1 MCGATAFVAA
11 KALVRL
17 SSSIRRQV
25 AASVSRSDPPAK
37 PPTAPTRTSTRPRA
51 TMVRSTN
58 TVIAARS
65 VTSTGSVT
73 RRSRWAGAT
82 RERSS
87 ARSVSTAYGT
97 ATIAP
102 SARNRSVTA
111 WPSAPVPP
119 VTIATRFCSGL
130 REAGATGG
138 WPEVRGDAA
147 SSGMSRFTLP
157 GAAGPAR
164 SVGGLRQVRPG
175 VVRHVAIHFTGGR
188 GAGAFG
194 GWPETRGAPASS
206 GMSRFVPTCSLAR
219 GDRHDRRAL
228 DLVVTD
234 PGDVERLEVRAELLE
249 GLLEGRQRFA
259 RPGER
264 RGAGQHVVLH
274 VGVVDA
280 PLLDLRDALPRGRVR
295 LADERGALPALL
307 EALRQGELQELV
319 PPPQDRRERPA
330 RESLV
335 LFVEEA
341 ERDEV
346 GGLELRLPALL
357 GARGLV
363 LRERPVHPDDLER
376 FLLQVVRL
384 LDVEG
389 EDLED
394 HLGLDDE
401 DRGHP
406 LDPELVEHRATV
418 VPVGRPVHARL
429 GRDHD
434 DRVHEAIEP
443 LDGLGQALDVG
454 RREVAL
460 VGARL
465 HALARQQAEDL
476 PVVPERLLVERE
488 RRAAVALDLRRKRL
502 GLGGRFPAHLSQAT
516 RESSRSREPR
526 YNIPQ
531 RAVDARGEED
541 DEQDQEQPVDRLG
554 HADQPEPEDH
564 AEVLAERDR
573 ERRPHGGTE
582 ERVHPAEDDGEHDA
596 ERDTDAGEGV
606 RVHIRDVLGVRHA
619 TDRREARREH
629 RDPHLEPGHVDAD
642 GRRGGFVLT
651 DRLHRRPRHR
661 PVHTVPDPEPGEPE
675 DQGGVVED
683 ALVGE
688 LHGEDAIVWRG
699 PEGEAEGAARPVP
712 LGDDQQAHA

>member
-58 TVIAARS
+58 AVIAARS

-73 RRSRWAGAT
+73 RRWGRAGA
-82 RERSS
+82 
-87 ARSVSTAYGT
+87 V
-97 ATIAP
+97 
-102 SARNRSVTA
+102 
-111 WPSAPVPP
+111 
-119 VTIATRFCSGL
+119 
-130 REAGATGG
+130 
-138 WPEVRGDAA
+138 D
-147 SSGMSRFTLP
+147 
-157 GAAGPAR
+157 
-164 SVGGLRQVRPG
+164 
-175 VVRHVAIHFTGGR
+175 
-188 GAGAFG
+188 
-194 GWPETRGAPASS
+194 GWPETRGDAASS

-274 VGVVDA
+274 VRVVDA
-280 PLLDLRDALPRGRVR
+280 PLLDLRDDLAQGRVR
-295 LADERGALPALL
+295 LADERCACPALL
-307 EALRQGELQELV
+307 EALRQRELQELV
-319 PPPQDRRERPA
+319 HPPQDRRERPA

-406 LDPELVEHRATV
+406 LDPELVEHRAT
-418 VPVGRPVHARL
+418 G
-429 GRDHD
+429 
-434 DRVHEAIEP
+434 
-443 LDGLGQALDVG
+443 
-454 RREVAL
+454 
-460 VGARL
+460 
-465 HALARQQAEDL
+465 
-476 PVVPERLLVERE
+476 
-488 RRAAVALDLRRKRL
+488 
-502 GLGGRFPAHLSQAT
+502 
-516 RESSRSREPR
+516 
-526 YNIPQ
+526 
-531 RAVDARGEED
+531 
-541 DEQDQEQPVDRLG
+541 
-554 HADQPEPEDH
+554 
-564 AEVLAERDR
+564 
-573 ERRPHGGTE
+573 
-582 ERVHPAEDDGEHDA
+582 
-596 ERDTDAGEGV
+596 
-606 RVHIRDVLGVRHA
+606 
-619 TDRREARREH
+619 
-629 RDPHLEPGHVDAD
+629 
-642 GRRGGFVLT
+642 
-651 DRLHRRPRHR
+651 
-661 PVHTVPDPEPGEPE
+661 
-675 DQGGVVED
+675 
-683 ALVGE
+683 
-688 LHGEDAIVWRG
+688 
-699 PEGEAEGAARPVP
+699 
-712 LGDDQQAHA
+712 

>member
-17 SSSIRRQV
+17 RSSIRRQV
-25 AASVSRSDPPAK
+25 AVSVSRSDPPAK

-82 RERSS
+82 RARSS

-119 VTIATRFCSGL
+119 VTIATRFCSG
-130 REAGATGG
+130 
-138 WPEVRGDAA
+138 VRGAC
-147 SSGMSRFTLP
+147 
-157 GAAGPAR
+157 
-164 SVGGLRQVRPG
+164 
-175 VVRHVAIHFTGGR
+175 
-188 GAGAFG
+188 AFG

-264 RGAGQHVVLH
+264 RGPSQHVVLH
-274 VGVVDA
+274 VRVVDA
-280 PLLDLRDALPRGRVR
+280 PLLDLRDDLAQGRVR

-307 EALRQGELQELV
+307 EALRQRELQELV
-319 PPPQDRRERPA
+319 HPPQDRRERPA

-418 VPVGRPVHARL
+418 IPVGRPVHARL

-502 GLGGRFPAHLSQAT
+502 GLGRRFATHLSQAT
-516 RESSRSREPR
+516 RESSRPREPR

-596 ERDTDAGEGV
+596 ERDADAGEGV
-606 RVHIRDVLGVRHA
+606 RVHIRDVLGVRYA

-629 RDPHLEPGHVDAD
+629 RDPHLEPCHVDAD

-675 DQGGVVED
+675 DQ
-683 ALVGE
+683 
-688 LHGEDAIVWRG
+688 
-699 PEGEAEGAARPVP
+699 
-712 LGDDQQAHA
+712 